1 METPAGLLLPA
12 VISGP
17 LNLLL
22 LCARAGFTYRS
33 SVTLLHVFVGQ
44 VVDQLQPAGHSSTFG

>member
-1 METPAGLLLPA
+1 METPVALLSSLD
-12 VISGP
+12 
-17 LNLLL
+17 LLL
-22 LCARAGFTYRS
+22 LCARAGFTYRF